1 MKKTKLLKEI
11 WIASR
16 PLSLSL
22 AIYSTTLG
30 IIIAYNEINFP
41 LNKDNLILITLVTIA
56 GLFVQTGTN
65 FINDYFECEYKNLH
79 FDGKKYYFL
88 GKKRSWFDILIFILG
103 ITSFLITGLL
113 GIILIFL
120 STKKLLIIGLIGII
134 GGYSYTGEPIVYKKK
149 GLGTLLSFL
158 LMGPLMILGS
168 YLVFTEYFS
177 ITPIILGMPVSLLLP
192 VLMLSNEI
200 RDYKRDKKLGIKT
213 MTVRIGYKNGKMIYL
228 SSMILAY
235 LLTVIYTFIGI
246 FPYQTLLVFITAPL
260 AVKAY
265 KNVSKAKSK
274 GVPIS
279 NQLHLSF
286 GLIQIITYLIF

>member
-1 MKKTKLLKEI
+1 MKKSKLLKEI
-11 WIASR
+11 WYASR

-22 AIYSTTLG
+22 AIYSTSLG
-30 IIIAYNEINFP
+30 IIISYNETNFP
-41 LNKDNLILITLVTIA
+41 LNKYNLILITLVTIA

-79 FDGKKYYFL
+79 FEGKKYFFL
-88 GKKRSWFDILIFILG
+88 GKKRNWFDILIFILG
-103 ITSFLITGLL
+103 ISSFLITGLL
-113 GIILIFL
+113 GIILVFL
-120 STKKLLIIGLIGII
+120 STKKLLIVGLIGII

-177 ITPIILGMPVSLLLP
+177 LRPIILGMPVSLLLP

-200 RDYKRDKKLGIKT
+200 RDYARDKKLGIKT

-228 SSMILAY
+228 SCMVLAY
-235 LLTVIYTFIGI
+235 LLTLVYTFLGI
-246 FPYQTLLVFITAPL
+246 FPYQTLLVFITIPL

-265 KNVSKAKSK
+265 KNVSEAKSK

-286 GLIQIITYLIF
+286 GLVQIITYLIF

>member
-1 MKKTKLLKEI
+1 MKKSKLLKEI

-22 AIYSTTLG
+22 AVYSTTLG
-30 IIIAYNEINFP
+30 IIIAYNELNFP
-41 LNKDNLILITLVTIA
+41 LNKDNLILIILITIA

-79 FDGKKYYFL
+79 FERKEYYFL
-88 GKKRSWFDILIFILG
+88 GKKRNWFDILIFVLG
-103 ITSFLITGLL
+103 MTSFLITGLL
-113 GIILIFL
+113 GIILVFL

-149 GLGTLLSFL
+149 GLGTLLSFI

-177 ITPIILGMPVSLLLP
+177 LTPIILGMPVSLLLP

-200 RDYKRDKKLGIKT
+200 RDYKRDKKFGIKT
-213 MTVRIGYKNGKMIYL
+213 MTVRFGYNTGKAIYL

-235 LLTVIYTFIGI
+235 LLTVIYTIIGV
-246 FPYQTLLVFITAPL
+246 FPYQTLLVFITIPL

-265 KNVSKAKSK
+265 KNVSEAKSK

>member
-1 MKKTKLLKEI
+1 MKKSKLLKEI

-22 AIYSTTLG
+22 AIYSTSLG
-30 IIIAYNEINFP
+30 IIIAYNEINFH
-41 LNKDNLILITLVTIA
+41 LNKDNIILITLVTIA
-56 GLFVQTGTN
+56 GLFIQTGTN
-65 FINDYFECEYKNLH
+65 FINDYFECEYKKLH
-79 FDGKKYYFL
+79 FKGKKYYFL
-88 GKKRSWFDILIFILG
+88 NKKRNWFDILIFILG
-103 ITSFLITGLL
+103 ITSFLITALL

-134 GGYSYTGEPIVYKKK
+134 GGYTYTGEPIVYKKK

-177 ITPIILGMPVSLLLP
+177 LSPIILGMPVSLLLP

-200 RDYKRDKKLGIKT
+200 RDYDRDKKLGIKT
-213 MTVRIGYKNGKMIYL
+213 MTVRIGYKNGKKIYL
-228 SSMILAY
+228 SCMVLAY
-235 LLTVIYTFIGI
+235 LLTVIYTLIGV
-246 FPYQTLLVFITAPL
+246 FPYQTLLVFITIPL
-260 AVKAY
+260 AIKAY